1 MATFYGEKE
10 SNILKT
16 WIYLTLM
23 SLFVVAVGW
32 VISQYTGSYVFLW
45 IGLAVSIFGSFYS
58 YFYSD
63 KLVLRMSNA
72 KEAKKSD
79 YPEYHRLVENLAMSE
94 GMPMPKLYILNE
106 SQPNAFATGR
116 NPDNGVVAVT
126 EGLLRIMDR
135 SELEAVLAHEL
146 SHIKNR
152 DILLQTV
159 VVVLAATVAFMSRI
173 FVRSAM
179 FGRRSRNKGGAI
191 TLIAALLAAILA
203 PLVATILKL
212 AVSRRREYL
221 ADSSAALMT
230 RHPQA
235 LADALEKIKN
245 YPKSMQAASDA
256 TAHLYIMNP
265 FRDDD
270 DKGQKW
276 IHKLF
281 ATHPP
286 LEDRINRLKEVDV

>member
-23 SLFVVAVGW
+23 SLFIVAVGW
-32 VISQYTGSYVFLW
+32 AISQYTGSYMFLW
-45 IGLAVSIFGSFYS
+45 IGLVISIFGSFYS

-72 KEAKKSD
+72 EVAKKSE
-79 YPEYHRLVENLAMSE
+79 YPEYYRLVENLAMSE
-94 GMPMPKLYILNE
+94 GMPMPELYILKE
-106 SQPNAFATGR
+106 DQPNAFATGR
-116 NPDNGVVAVT
+116 NPDNSVIAAT
-126 EGLLRIMDR
+126 QGLLDIMDR
-135 SELEAVLAHEL
+135 LELEAVLAHEL

-159 VVVLAATVAFMSRI
+159 VVVLAATVAFTSRI
-173 FVRSAM
+173 FLRSAM
-179 FGRRSRNKGGAI
+179 FGRRSRNKGGII
-191 TLIAALLAAILA
+191 TLVFALLVAILA

-212 AVSRRREYL
+212 AVSRKREHL

-245 YPKSMQAASDA
+245 YPKSMKTANDA

-265 FRDDD
+265 FRNDT
-270 DKGQKW
+270 DKKQKW

-281 ATHPP
+281 STHPP
-286 LEDRINRLKEVDV
+286 LEERIGKLKEIDI